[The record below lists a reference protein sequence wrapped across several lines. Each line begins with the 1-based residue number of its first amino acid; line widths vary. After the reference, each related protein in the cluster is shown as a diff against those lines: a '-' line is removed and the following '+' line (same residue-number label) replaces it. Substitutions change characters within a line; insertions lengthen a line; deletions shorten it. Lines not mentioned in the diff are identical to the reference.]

1 MTDAARTRTV
11 RASSATLVRPQW
23 LTVGPTVSPE
33 VIRGHGYTYSC
44 DWWSLGVI
52 MFECLYGCV
61 DSFYRPQ
68 DMLAE
73 AAAAVSRH
81 SSATQYVAV
90 AVAMLKEL
98 TDSICRV
105 CLRLVRLQRHVTRQ
119 KILNWKQS
127 LKFPS
132 RPRVS
137 HEGIDLMQQLLC
149 EPEDRLGSQA
159 SASVNRPNSMIMQ
172 ARRSGFI
179 ATSGPAGSVDG
190 AHLIKVGHYAQ

>member
-1 MTDAARTRTV
+1 MTQMRHQLVQCVYRQFLATR
-11 RASSATLVRPQW
+11 SSITPVI
-23 LTVGPTVSPE
+23 TVSPE

-61 DSFYRPQ
+61 VYLSLLVQVVETHY
-68 DMLAE
+68 L
-73 AAAAVSRH
+73 VSPH
-81 SSATQYVAV
+81 SSATRYVLDHVNVVHNGDGGPPFPRGADNYSP
-90 AVAMLKEL
+90 E
-98 TDSICRV
+98 
-105 CLRLVRLQRHVTRQ
+105 QRHITRQ

-137 HEGIDLMQQLLC
+137 HEGINLMEQLLC
-149 EPEDRLGSQA
+149 EPQDRLGSQA
-159 SASVNRPNSMIMQ
+159 SASVNRPNSMIVQ

-179 ATSGPAGSVDG
+179 IPSGATGSVDG
-190 AHLIKVGHYAQ
+190 AHLIKVSR